1 MTTELK
7 TRDQRYAAVI
17 YEQVIKLESNKTE
30 EWVKDYGRLANHLPV
45 LVKKAGLAQ
54 ALSFAEAKSK
64 DEDEK
69 KNKKS
74 GDKQLLRDLEEV
86 IRKISGDANLQLRQK
101 SLTAGLSDYLW
112 LTQQVM
118 TALHWYKRFAQSVL
132 DVKQGDEGRG
142 R

>member
-1 MTTELK
+1 MTAKLT
-7 TRDQRYAAVI
+7 TRDQRFAAAV
-17 YEQVIKLESNKTE
+17 YEQVIKLEPYKKE

-54 ALSFAEAKSK
+54 ALSFAQAKSK
-64 DEDEK
+64 EEDEK

-74 GDKQLLRDLEEV
+74 GDKQLLKDLEEV
-86 IRKISGDANLQLRQK
+86 IRKISGQAELQLQQK
-101 SLTAGLSDYLW
+101 SLTAELPDYLW

-132 DVKQGDEGRG
+132 EVKSDG
-142 R
+142 